1 MNMTVLTTK
10 HYTYTKPYHT
20 DYGHFVMGKKV
31 LNMCL

>member
-20 DYGHFVMGKKV
+20 DYGHFVMGKSI
-31 LNMCL
+31 

>member
-20 DYGHFVMGKKV
+20 DYGHFVMEKSI
-31 LNMCL
+31 